1 MKRGEEA
8 LKAAQSLLKECL
20 FADSVTRS
28 YYAVFHAAR
37 ACLLS
42 HGQRPSTHKGVFMLF
57 DQHLVRKGLIEEEY
71 ARILKEEKEERWLG
85 DYAVEE
91 EFDYE
96 RAKTR
101 LEEAKKFVKRMKNY
115 LRKL

>member
-1 MKRGEEA
+1 
-8 LKAAQSLLKECL
+8 
-20 FADSVTRS
+20 
-28 YYAVFHAAR
+28 
-37 ACLLS
+37 
-42 HGQRPSTHKGVFMLF
+42 MLF

-71 ARILKEEKEERWLG
+71 ARILKVEKEERWLG

-96 RAKTR
+96 RAETR
-101 LEEAKKFVKRMKNY
+101 LKEAKKFVKRMKYY